1 MGTRP
6 RIKRTSEKVYAV
18 SGNKSIYRTER
29 KVVATGLM
37 VAFIWGMTDRPV
49 TFTREE
55 VATFTPEVQKM
66 FRPQFI

>member
-1 MGTRP
+1 MGTRQ
-6 RIKRTSEKVYAV
+6 RIKRSAERVYAV
-18 SGNKSIYRTER
+18 SGRQSIYRTER
-29 KVVATGLM
+29 RMVATGLM